1 MVPPSGEG
9 PAAVSGQEE
18 PPARP
23 TPLLRRRLVRV
34 TLITTLALALLL
46 GVGGTVLYLK
56 LDGNISHIDIEGAL
70 GEDRPEDSDNG
81 SLDLLVLGSD
91 TRSGQNG
98 GYGGDDPDGEA
109 RSDTAMIVHVNEE
122 HDAATVV
129 SIPRDTMVPRPECE
143 RIDGGGTAPAADR
156 TMFNEAYG
164 IGGPVCAVKTVEALT
179 GLRMDHYLE
188 VDFAGFA
195 ELVDTLGG
203 VEVTTT
209 QPIEDSDSHLRLA
222 AGTHTLSGRESLALV
237 RTRKAVGDG
246 SDLSRIQLQHSF
258 LQALMGQI
266 DGVDLFGDPR
276 RLYDLADTATSA
288 LTTDSDLASVSKL
301 VSLARTLRD
310 VKPDAIQMVT
320 LPVGYDPEDPNRVA
334 PLREQSR
341 QVWAAL
347 RDDRPVPR
355 SAIRDSAAEEGGGD
369 DLIIQG

>member
-9 PAAVSGQEE
+9 TAPAPGEEE
-18 PPARP
+18 PQDRP
-23 TPLLRRRLVRV
+23 SKPLRRRLLRV
-34 TLITTLALALLL
+34 TLITVLALALLL
-46 GVGGTVLYLK
+46 GIGGTALYLK
-56 LDGNISHIDIEGAL
+56 LDGNISGIDIESAL

-91 TRSGQNG
+91 TRSGENG
-98 GYGGDDPDGEA
+98 VFGGDDPDGEA
-109 RSDTAMIVHVNEE
+109 RSDTAMVVHINEA

-129 SIPRDTMVPRPECE
+129 SIPRDTLVPRPSCE
-143 RIDGGGTAPAADR
+143 RLDGGGTAPASER

-188 VDFAGFA
+188 LDFDGFA
-195 ELVDTLGG
+195 KLVDTLGG
-203 VEVTTT
+203 VRVTTRED
-209 QPIEDSDSHLRLA
+209 IDDEDSRLRLT
-222 AGTHTLSGRESLALV
+222 AGTHTLSGKESLALV

-258 LQALMGQI
+258 LDALMRQI
-266 DGVDLFGDPR
+266 EEVDLLGNPK

-288 LTTDSDLASVSKL
+288 VTTDSDLASVSKL
-301 VSLARTLRD
+301 LGLARTLREVD
-310 VKPDAIQMVT
+310 SDALQLVT
-320 LPVGYDPEDPNRVA
+320 LPVGYDPADPNRVA

-341 QVWAAL
+341 QMWTAL
-347 RDDRPVPR
+347 RHDRPVPE

-369 DLIIQG
+369 QLIIQG